1 MRTCK
6 LTFAEAIERISEQR
20 SVHYSDVRA
29 DALRRVVWVA
39 EWHIPGCL
47 SESQAICLTKSDAI
61 AEALQMASDEDG
73 APHGMRADLERHGRS
88 DRVSPSAYVSMAVTT
103 VSRCT
108 LADLL

>member
-1 MRTCK
+1 MRACK
-6 LTFAEAIERISEQR
+6 LTFDEALERISEQR
-20 SVHYSDVRA
+20 SVDYSDVRA

-47 SESQAICLTKSDAI
+47 SESQSVCLTKREAIDDA
-61 AEALQMASDEDG
+61 LLMASDDNG
-73 APHGMRADLERHGRS
+73 APRGMRADLERCGRS
-88 DRVSPSAYVSMAVTT
+88 DRVSPGAYVSMAVTT